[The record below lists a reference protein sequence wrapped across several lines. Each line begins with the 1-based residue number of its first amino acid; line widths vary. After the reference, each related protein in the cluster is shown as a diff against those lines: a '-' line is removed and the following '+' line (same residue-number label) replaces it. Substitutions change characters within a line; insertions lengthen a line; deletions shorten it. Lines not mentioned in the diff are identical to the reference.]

1 MPMAAGFWR
10 ALRRVQPVAPRP
22 PGQRRQEPEPP
33 RRTPVLARV
42 STERISEAGEALDV
56 LAAAAFSGTSGTS
69 GRARVAPLL
78 ARFDREV
85 GVLGPEDPDFE
96 LLQVTR
102 MDWALCDVPAT
113 PDAVPGD
120 TWAWRTLRGE
130 LSDRSDVGFRPTPLR
145 AAAARSLVGLFEIYP
160 GEPTWVRDRISGV
173 VLRLLD
179 GVGPFVQAEPERPAG
194 LWELRLVPDQV
205 GGFHVARVPI
215 DYPLELLD
223 TLELEFPR
231 RFEATPWPGLQDLR
245 RARLRYL
252 RAGKRT
258 PISRML
264 RWS

>member
-1 MPMAAGFWR
+1 
-10 ALRRVQPVAPRP
+10 VAPRP
-22 PGQRRQEPEPP
+22 PGERPPPEPAAP
-33 RRTPVLARV
+33 RRAPVQARV
-42 STERISEAGEALDV
+42 STERVSAAGEALDL
-56 LAAAAFSGTSGTS
+56 LAAAAFSGAP

-78 ARFDREV
+78 DRFDREV

-113 PDAVPGD
+113 ADAVAGD
-120 TWAWRTLRGE
+120 TWAWRTSRGQLGAPSSFE
-130 LSDRSDVGFRPTPLR
+130 PTPLR
-145 AAAARSLVGLFEIYP
+145 TAAARSIVGLFEIYP
-160 GEPTWVRDRISGV
+160 GSPTWVRDRISGV

-179 GVGPFVQAEPERPAG
+179 GVGPFVRDAPERPAG

-223 TLELEFPR
+223 TLEHEFPR
-231 RFEATPWPGLQDLR
+231 RFEAAPWPGLQDLR

-258 PISRML
+258 PIGRML
-264 RWS
+264 RWR

>member
-1 MPMAAGFWR
+1 
-10 ALRRVQPVAPRP
+10 VAPRP
-22 PGQRRQEPEPP
+22 PGERPPPEPERP
-33 RRTPVLARV
+33 RRAPVQARV
-42 STERISEAGEALDV
+42 TTERISAAGEALDV
-56 LAAAAFSGTSGTS
+56 LAAAAFSGAL

-78 ARFDREV
+78 DRFDREV

-113 PDAVPGD
+113 PDAAIGD

-130 LSDRSDVGFRPTPLR
+130 LSEPSSFQPTPLR

-179 GVGPFVQAEPERPAG
+179 GVGPFVRDEAPERPAG

-223 TLELEFPR
+223 TLEDEFPR
-231 RFEATPWPGLQDLR
+231 RFEAAPWPGLQDLR

-264 RWS
+264 RWR

>member
-1 MPMAAGFWR
+1 M
-10 ALRRVQPVAPRP
+10 
-22 PGQRRQEPEPP
+22 
-33 RRTPVLARV
+33 LARV
-42 STERISEAGEALDV
+42 TTERVSAAGEALDV
-56 LAAAAFSGTSGTS
+56 LAAAAFSGGP

-78 ARFDREV
+78 QRFDREV
-85 GVLGPEDPDFE
+85 GVLGPDDPDFA

-130 LSDRSDVGFRPTPLR
+130 VADHSFLPTPLR
-145 AAAARSLVGLFEIYP
+145 TAAARSIVGLFEVYP

-173 VLRLLD
+173 VVRLLD
-179 GVGPFVQAEPERPAG
+179 GVGPFAPADPTGPAG
-194 LWELRLVPDQV
+194 LWELRLVPDQA

-223 TLELEFPR
+223 ALEDAFGR
-231 RFEATPWPGLQDLR
+231 RFESTPWPTLQDLR

-252 RAGKRT
+252 RAEGRT